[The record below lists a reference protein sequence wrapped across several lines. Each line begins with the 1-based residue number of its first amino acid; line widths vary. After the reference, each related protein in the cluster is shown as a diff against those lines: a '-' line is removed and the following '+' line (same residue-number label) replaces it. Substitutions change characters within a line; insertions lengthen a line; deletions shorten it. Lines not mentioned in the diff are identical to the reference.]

1 MGKFLPYHLP
11 IILLVGVMVFSSIV
25 ALPALIFHNVI
36 DMSVVFP
43 DFFHE
48 QKLLC
53 LSTIVGK
60 AKMTQIIVM
69 FIVQFALPFPIIVVF
84 TILMIL
90 QVIFLYRNF
99 IIEGLFNIKTIIQ
112 RNTNSLPV

>member
-1 MGKFLPYHLP
+1 MGKFLPYYLP

-25 ALPALIFHNVI
+25 ALPAMIFHNVI

-48 QKLLC
+48 PKLLC
-53 LSTIVGK
+53 LNTIVGK

-69 FIVQFALPFPIIVVF
+69 FILQFALPFPIIVIF

-90 QVIFLYRNF
+90 QVYF
-99 IIEGLFNIKTIIQ
+99 
-112 RNTNSLPV
+112 P